1 MQVVGLLGG
10 VASGKSLVAQQLAQH
25 GAGILDADRAGHEV
39 LRLPAVEAAVR
50 ARWGDGVFGADGRID
65 RAQVARIVFAAP
77 PEGPQE
83 RRFLEQLT
91 HPEIGRQLAK
101 QAEVLAAAGVPLAVL
116 DAPLLLEAGWEGLC
130 SKLIFV
136 DASCDARMARARQR
150 GWTDEEYWARQNA
163 QESIESKRE
172 RADLIIDNSGPPA
185 ATAAQVDRI
194 WSSLV
199 E

>member
-25 GAGILDADRAGHEV
+25 GAAVLDADRAGHAV
-39 LRLPAVEAAVR
+39 LCLPAIEAAVR
-50 ARWGDGVFGADGRID
+50 ARWGDRVFGPDGRID

-77 PEGPQE
+77 PEGPRE
-83 RRFLEQLT
+83 RRFLEQLS
-91 HPEIGRQLAK
+91 HPEIGRLLDQ
-101 QAEVLAAAGVPLAVL
+101 QAQALAAAGKRVAVL
-116 DAPLLLEAGWEGLC
+116 DAPLLVEAGWDRLC

-136 DASCDARMARARQR
+136 DAPPDVRLDRARQR
-150 GWTDEEYWARQNA
+150 GWTEEEYLARQNA
-163 QESIESKRE
+163 QESLDSKRR
-172 RADLIIDNSGPPA
+172 RADLIIDNSGPPG

-194 WSSLV
+194 WPSLV